1 MCKKLL
7 VLNTGFK
14 IIPCVKILIRH
25 TQMVVIDMKRIKI
38 ANELGSES
46 TCVDENHENSF

>member
-7 VLNTGFK
+7 VLNNGCK
-14 IIPCVKILIRH
+14 IIPGVKILIRH
-25 TQMVVIDMKRIKI
+25 TQMVVINIKRTKI

-46 TCVDENHENSF
+46 TCVDENPENSF